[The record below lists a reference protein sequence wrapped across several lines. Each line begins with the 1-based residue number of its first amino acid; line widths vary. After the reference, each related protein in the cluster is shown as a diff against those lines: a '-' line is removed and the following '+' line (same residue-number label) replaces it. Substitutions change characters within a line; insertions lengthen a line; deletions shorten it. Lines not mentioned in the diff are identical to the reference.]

1 MAYDGP
7 SVDSFAATG
16 AGLAHRTTTAA
27 TDATP
32 STMATGGKL
41 WLPIWSGEVLHAY
54 DEYNVF
60 EGLVDHKTIAS
71 GREMLFPR
79 TGSVGLKAQW
89 GAGEELVG
97 GENAVS
103 NQFKISLDNRPMAAH
118 FELDNV
124 DLMVTQ
130 WEYRAELA
138 RQAGMRLA
146 STRDKQI
153 SSYIARAALE
163 AKLPGIVLGPEGYGD
178 TITNAGMEGAVDKHD
193 GQVYCAPELQACG
206 ADTGATWS
214 ANNAGGLTGIT
225 SGDAITAAHRTTGAL
240 KILELIEAWMVHLQ
254 TINAPMEQVYCAVP
268 PKTFQEIRALGVARS
283 SSDAVNAQPMFGGVA
298 AAGGLGAPYTQ
309 GMWGLN
315 DTLTYMGVIIMK
327 SNHCPIK
334 NYSTLEIGE
343 GAVTGSQASRY
354 NLQWADAG
362 VKAICWQ
369 RAAVASLSLQGL
381 KVDTVDDIRRN
392 STFTCASMMGGT
404 GVLRPE
410 LAACFVDA
418 TSSDDADGTTS
429 IGWVRKQ
436 AADGGTFD
444 AEYTEA

>member
-1 MAYDGP
+1 MAYGGP
-7 SVDSFAATG
+7 IGDSFAATA

-27 TDATP
+27 TDTTP

-60 EGLVDHKTIAS
+60 ESLVDHKTISS

-89 GAGEELVG
+89 GAGEELLG
-97 GENAVS
+97 GEDSVS

-138 RQAGMRLA
+138 RQAGLRLA

-153 SSYIARAALE
+153 GSYIARAALE
-163 AKLPGIVLGPEGYGD
+163 AKLPGIVLAPEGYGD
-178 TITNAGMEGAVDKHD
+178 TVTNAGMEGAVDKHD
-193 GQVYCAPELQACG
+193 GQVYCSPLLQACG
-206 ADTGATWS
+206 ADSGATWT
-214 ANNAGGLTGIT
+214 AKNGNAGAGDGT
-225 SGDAITAAHRTTGAL
+225 SGDAITTAERVAGAL
-240 KILELIEAWMVHLQ
+240 KILELIETWLVHLQ
-254 TINAPMEQVYCAVP
+254 TINAPIEQVYCAVS
-268 PKTFQEIRALGVARS
+268 PKTFQEIRSLGVARS
-283 SSDAVNAQPMFGGVA
+283 AATAVDSQPMFGGVA
-298 AAGGLGAPYTQ
+298 AAGGLGAPFTQ
-309 GMWGLN
+309 GMWALN
-315 DTLTYMGVIIMK
+315 DTLTYMGVVIMK
-327 SNHCPIK
+327 SNHCPIVD
-334 NYSTLEIGE
+334 YSATEIGE
-343 GAVTGSQASRY
+343 GAIGRRY
-354 NLQWADAG
+354 NMTWAAAG
-362 VKAICWQ
+362 AKAICWQ
-369 RAAVASLSLQGL
+369 RGAVAALSLQGL

-410 LAACFVDA
+410 LAALFVDA

-429 IGWVRKQ
+429 IGYVRQ
-436 AADGGTFD
+436 GATNGGTMDF
-444 AEYTEA
+444 EYTEA